1 MQELGN
7 YAASCVK
14 PKHPR
19 GARGSGRHLKVY
31 RRVRI
36 RKLDNAR
43 YLIFTLLDHSNNA
56 IQVIIK
62 SGDIKR
68 PRGRE
73 VSYALYRNIAED
85 RNYIPGSGTTCQG
98 DRTTT
103 RNTSTSDRVIGRDG
117 EQGRVLVNLEVSVL
131 KELKR
136 HSKYSLPARGSV
148 LDARC
153 SVVNENSHLDL
164 QSPFAKKQTLISMH

>member
-1 MQELGN
+1 
-7 YAASCVK
+7 
-14 PKHPR
+14 
-19 GARGSGRHLKVY
+19 
-31 RRVRI
+31 
-36 RKLDNAR
+36 LDNAR
-43 YLIFTLLDHSNNA
+43 YLIFTLLNHSNNA
-56 IQVIIK
+56 IQVIIE

-68 PRGRE
+68 PRGRK
-73 VSYALYRNIAED
+73 VSYALYRNITED
-85 RNYIPGSGTTCQG
+85 RNYIPGSSTTCQG

-117 EQGRVLVNLEVSVL
+117 EQGRVLVNLKVSVL

-164 QSPFAKKQTLISMH
+164 KRPFAKKQTLISMH